1 MLRKAGMQ
9 PLRYKL
15 GFFWIGLPG
24 LAAAALYLPLPRFSD
39 SSVEHDGEHSNC

>member
-15 GFFWIGLPG
+15 GFFGIELPG
-24 LAAAALYLPLPRFSD
+24 LAATRLIPYVTEVQR
-39 SSVEHDGEHSNC
+39 